1 MFTTSGNRWWSF
13 LVQGVVM
20 IAVALLVLVQP
31 QTLIM
36 LIGAY
41 AVIDG
46 ILKIFA
52 AMGNEDEGQSRILA
66 LVIAAVSIVAGIII
80 LTNPVFAAGL
90 LTLIIAIWAVVV
102 GAMTLIWAFRL
113 RKDAQN
119 EWLMIVFGGVSIL
132 FGLLVLANIG
142 QQDGVL
148 ALRTLFFI
156 YMLVGGVLAIA
167 LALHIRN
174 LRDALAAGSR

>member
-1 MFTTSGNRWWSF
+1 MFSTAGNRWWSF
-13 LVQGVVM
+13 LIQGIVM
-20 IAVALLVLVQP
+20 IAISILVLVQP

-46 ILKIFA
+46 ILKLVA
-52 AMGNEDEGQSRILA
+52 ALNEEEGQSRMLA

-90 LTLIIAIWAVVV
+90 LTLIIAIWAIVV
-102 GAMTLIWAFRL
+102 GAMLLVWAFRL

-119 EWLMIVFGGVSIL
+119 EWLMLVLGGISIL
-132 FGLLVLANIG
+132 FGLLVFANI
-142 QQDGVL
+142 QDGVL
-148 ALRTLFFI
+148 ALRTL
-156 YMLVGGVLAIA
+156 
-167 LALHIRN
+167 
-174 LRDALAAGSR
+174 S

>member
-1 MFTTSGNRWWSF
+1 MFTTAGNRWWSF

-20 IAVALLVLVQP
+20 IAIAILVLVQP
-31 QTLIM
+31 STLIM

-46 ILKIFA
+46 ILKLVA
-52 AMGNEDEGQSRILA
+52 AMGSEEGGQSRILA

-80 LTNPVFAAGL
+80 LTSPVFAAGL
-90 LTLIIAIWAVVV
+90 LTLIIAIWAIVV
-102 GAMTLIWAFRL
+102 GAMLLIWAFRL

-132 FGLLVLANIG
+132 FGLLVLANI
-142 QQDGVL
+142 QDGVL

-167 LALHIRN
+167 LALRIRSI
-174 LRDALAAGSR
+174 RDVLAVGSR

>member
-1 MFTTSGNRWWSF
+1 MFTTAGNRWWSF

-20 IAVALLVLVQP
+20 IAIAILVLVQP
-31 QTLIM
+31 ETLIM

-46 ILKIFA
+46 ILKLVA
-52 AMGNEDEGQSRILA
+52 ALGGEEEGQSRIVA
-66 LVIAAVSIVAGIII
+66 LVIAAVSILAGIII

-90 LTLIIAIWAVVV
+90 LTLIIAIWAIVV
-102 GAMTLIWAFRL
+102 GAMMLIWAFRL

-119 EWLMIVFGGVSIL
+119 EWLMIVFGAVSIL
-132 FGLLVLANIG
+132 FGLLVLANIE
-142 QQDGVL
+142 DGVL

-156 YMLVGGVLAIA
+156 YMLVGGILAIA
-167 LALHIRN
+167 LALRIRSM
-174 LRDALAAGSR
+174 RDVLSTGSRY

>member
-1 MFTTSGNRWWSF
+1 MFTTAGNRWWSF

-20 IAVALLVLVQP
+20 IAIAILVLVQP
-31 QTLIM
+31 STLIM

-46 ILKIFA
+46 IIKLIA
-52 AMGNEDEGQSRILA
+52 TMSGEEDGQSRILA
-66 LVIAAVSIVAGIII
+66 LVIAAVSIVTGIII
-80 LTNPVFAAGL
+80 LTSPVFAAGL

-102 GAMTLIWAFRL
+102 GAMLLIWAFRL

-132 FGLLVLANIG
+132 FGLLVFANIG

-148 ALRTLFFI
+148 ALRTLFFV

-167 LALHIRN
+167 LALRIRS
-174 LRDALAAGSR
+174 LRDVLAVGTH